1 MSAELIEEE
10 VLDPNELDTTPPP
23 DADALNT
30 TELVDSLSGQ
40 SKAAPEPQVEDDL
53 PEKYRG
59 KSVRDIVAMHQ
70 SAEQLIGKH
79 SSEVGE
85 LRQFVDGYIKGNLQT
100 NVGQRAVEE
109 EEVDFFEDPDKAV
122 SRAIDNHPAVR
133 GAAEAAQRFQTQTAI
148 GTLTQKHPD
157 MLNVLQDPKFNE
169 WVKGSRIRSELY
181 QRADKGYDVDAA
193 DELISTYKERTKVA
207 KQTEQADRTSRV
219 SQVKAA
225 STGTTSGA
233 APQTS
238 QSGRIYRR
246 VDLIKLMQTDPDR
259 YDQLSPEIMKA
270 YAEGRVK

>member
-10 VLDPNELDTTPPP
+10 VRDLLDEPDTTPPP
-23 DADALNT
+23 DKDALDT
-30 TELVDSLSGQ
+30 QELVDSFSEQ
-40 SKAAPEPQVEDDL
+40 PKEPEPQEEDDL
-53 PEKYRG
+53 PEKYKG
-59 KSVRDIVAMHQ
+59 KSIKDIVAMHQ

-100 NVGQRAVEE
+100 NGGQQEPEE
-109 EEVDFFEDPDKAV
+109 EIDFFEDPDRAV
-122 SRAIDNHPAVR
+122 SRAIDNHPAVK
-133 GAAEAAQRFQTQTAI
+133 GAAEAAQRFQTQTAMS
-148 GTLTQKHPD
+148 TLQQKHPD
-157 MLNVLQDPKFNE
+157 MVTVLQNPKFGE
-169 WVKGSRIRSELY
+169 WIQSSKIRSELY
-181 QRADKGYDVDAA
+181 HRADKGYDVDAA
-193 DELISTYKERTKVA
+193 DELLSTFKERTKVVQ
-207 KQTEQADRTSRV
+207 QTEQAERTSRE

-238 QSGRIYRR
+238 QNGRIYRR

>member
-10 VLDPNELDTTPPP
+10 VLDPNEPDTTPPP
-23 DADALNT
+23 DKDALDT
-30 TELVDSLSGQ
+30 QGLVDSLSEQ
-40 SKAAPEPQVEDDL
+40 PKEPEPREEDDL

-59 KSVRDIVAMHQ
+59 KSIKDIVAMHQ

-100 NVGQRAVEE
+100 NGGQQEPEE
-109 EEVDFFEDPDKAV
+109 EIDFFEDPDRAV

-133 GAAEAAQRFQTQTAI
+133 GAAEAAQRFQSQTAI
-148 GTLTQKHPD
+148 TSLKHKHPD
-157 MLNVLQDPKFNE
+157 MVEVLQNPRFAE
-169 WVKGSRIRSELY
+169 WVQSSKIRTELF

-193 DELISTYKERTKVA
+193 DELFSTFKERTKVV
-207 KQTEQADRTSRV
+207 KETEQAEKSSRA

-238 QSGRIYRR
+238 QNGRIYRR